1 MVESISAA
9 AADDADGDPLGLFPL
24 HAILLP
30 GAAMAVRVF
39 EPRYLR
45 MVSDCG
51 RHGRGFGVCLIL
63 EGEEAGEPAL
73 PATIGTEAL
82 IEDFGA
88 GEDGLL
94 TLRIRGA
101 RRFATQR
108 IQVRD
113 DGLQVAD
120 VAWFGAD
127 LAQPVRPEHGLLVTL
142 LERLMEHV
150 GGDHAKAPRGV
161 LRRCRLGRL
170 AARRTAAAAGDAAP
184 ASAPDERSGP
194 QAGPSPDAAAGRVAG
209 VTKNRSL
216 CAPSVADSSR
226 QILYRD

>member
-150 GGDHAKAPRGV
+150 GGDHAKAPRACFDDAAWVGW
-161 LRRCRLGRL
+161 RL
-170 AARRTAAAAGDAAP
+170 AELLPLRETQRLHLLRTSDPDRRLDHLLTLL
-184 ASAPDERSGP
+184 PD
-194 QAGPSPDAAAGRVAG
+194 V
-209 VTKNRSL
+209 
-216 CAPSVADSSR
+216 
-226 QILYRD
+226 